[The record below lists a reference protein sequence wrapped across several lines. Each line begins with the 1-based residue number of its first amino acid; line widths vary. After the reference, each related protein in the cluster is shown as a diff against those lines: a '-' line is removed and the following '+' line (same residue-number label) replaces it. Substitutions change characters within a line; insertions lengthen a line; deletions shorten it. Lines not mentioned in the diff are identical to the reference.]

1 MKLVIS
7 QQIIQQN
14 EIVELLEHP
23 LKLIELSDVQIT
35 YLTEKI
41 TTVEEQMSEII
52 VVIDKLSKLV
62 DYWNQE
68 RQLLKKLIV
77 IDEDIILFRSSISKL
92 AGT

>member
-77 IDEDIILFRSSISKL
+77 IDEDIILFRYLISKL